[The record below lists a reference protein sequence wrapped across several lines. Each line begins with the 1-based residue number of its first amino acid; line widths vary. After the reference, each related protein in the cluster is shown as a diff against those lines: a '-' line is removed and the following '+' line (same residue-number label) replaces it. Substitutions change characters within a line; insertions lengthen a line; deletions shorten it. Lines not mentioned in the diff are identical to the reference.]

1 MRRIILL
8 LIAAGVAL
16 AIAWVIAG
24 LPGEVSAR
32 IGPYDIKAAAPVAAL
47 GALILFF
54 LAYWLV
60 RLIGM
65 VLRSPRAWRRS
76 RAGTRRRHGDQAVT
90 RALVALAA
98 GDVGGARR
106 EALRARRL
114 LGDTPQVLLLAAEAG
129 KQAGRDVEE
138 EAAFRAL
145 AGRKDAALLGLR
157 GLLRRAVERE
167 DWREA
172 AKLAR
177 LAEQAHPGA
186 TALRGERWRLAIR
199 TGNWREALSLA
210 GPDAPKAVL
219 AAAAADAEPD
229 SEQAMR
235 LAKQGF
241 EADPS
246 LVPAALAYAR
256 RLRATGKEKRAE
268 EAIRRAWQAGPQ
280 PELAEFLL
288 QPITDK
294 LARVKAAASLVKSNP
309 DHLESHLLLARAE
322 LDAGLTGEAR
332 RHAEAAKVLAG
343 QRRVFLLLADIAE
356 AEGVGGDAVRAEAS
370 RLAQRT
376 ALRDAADAGPDP
388 AWHCGA
394 CGARHARWQ
403 PVCQHCQTPGR
414 LAWTAPPDEILL
426 SPVPGDPAAL
436 SVR

>member
-1 MRRIILL
+1 MRRIVLL
-8 LIAAGVAL
+8 LIAAAIAL

-32 IGPYDIKAAAPVAAL
+32 IGRYDIKAAAPVAAL
-47 GALILFF
+47 GSLLLFF

-65 VLRSPRAWRRS
+65 VLRSPRAWGRY
-76 RAGTRRRHGDQAVT
+76 RAGTRRRGGDQAVT

-98 GDVGGARR
+98 GDSGGARR

-129 KQAGRDVEE
+129 KQTGRDVEE
-138 EAAFRAL
+138 EAAFQVL

-157 GLLRRAVERE
+157 GLMRRAVERE

-177 LAEQAHPGA
+177 QAEQAHPGA
-186 TALRGERWRLAIR
+186 SALRGERWRLAIR
-199 TGNWREALSLA
+199 TGNWREALTLA
-210 GPDAPKAVL
+210 GPDAPKAAL

-229 SEQAMR
+229 SEQALL

-246 LVPAALAYAR
+246 LVPAALSYAR
-256 RLRATGKEKRAE
+256 RLREAGKDKRAE
-268 EAIRRAWQAGPQ
+268 EAIRRAWQAGPH
-280 PELAEFLL
+280 PDLAEFLL
-288 QPITDK
+288 QPIADR
-294 LARVKAAASLVKSNP
+294 LARVKVATALVKSNP

-332 RHAEAAKVLAG
+332 RHAEAARKLAG

-356 AEGVGGDAVRAEAS
+356 ADCAGTDLARAEAG
-370 RLAQRT
+370 RVAQRT
-376 ALRDAADAGPDP
+376 ALREAADAQADP

-414 LAWTAPPDEILL
+414 LAWTTPPGEIRLDAI
-426 SPVPGDPAAL
+426 SGSA
-436 SVR
+436 S